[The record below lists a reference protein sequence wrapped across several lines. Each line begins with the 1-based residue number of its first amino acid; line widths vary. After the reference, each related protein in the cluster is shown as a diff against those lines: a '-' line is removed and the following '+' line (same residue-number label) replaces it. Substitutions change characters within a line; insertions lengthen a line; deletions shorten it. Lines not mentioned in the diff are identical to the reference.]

1 MIKGVRLHK
10 VFESGF
16 VSKHRIVA
24 VDGVDIE
31 IKDGETLA
39 LVGESGSGKST
50 LGRMLLMLL
59 KPTSGEIFFDGR
71 NLIELRAKE
80 LRKIRQKMQLI
91 PQHPESTLDPRW
103 KIYDSIA
110 EPLRIHKLADNS
122 EEREIVNKLIEI
134 VGLREEHL
142 SRYPHELS
150 GGELQR
156 AVIAR
161 VIALNPKFIVC
172 DEPTSM
178 LDVSVQAS
186 ILNLLMEL
194 QRKLGVAYL
203 FITHDLEVA
212 RIIARRIT
220 VMYGEQIV
228 EEGVGILDEPLHLTQ
243 EFLSKPS
250 TWTLSWSVLNM
261 LSLPAGC
268 KFYHSAQTAQAC
280 A

>member
-1 MIKGVRLHK
+1 
-10 VFESGF
+10 
-16 VSKHRIVA
+16 
-24 VDGVDIE
+24 
-31 IKDGETLA
+31 
-39 LVGESGSGKST
+39 
-50 LGRMLLMLL
+50 
-59 KPTSGEIFFDGR
+59 
-71 NLIELRAKE
+71 
-80 LRKIRQKMQLI
+80 
-91 PQHPESTLDPRW
+91 
-103 KIYDSIA
+103 
-110 EPLRIHKLADNS
+110 
-122 EEREIVNKLIEI
+122 
-134 VGLREEHL
+134 
-142 SRYPHELS
+142 
-150 GGELQR
+150 
-156 AVIAR
+156 
-161 VIALNPKFIVC
+161 
-172 DEPTSM
+172 M

-186 ILNLLMEL
+186 ILNLFMEL